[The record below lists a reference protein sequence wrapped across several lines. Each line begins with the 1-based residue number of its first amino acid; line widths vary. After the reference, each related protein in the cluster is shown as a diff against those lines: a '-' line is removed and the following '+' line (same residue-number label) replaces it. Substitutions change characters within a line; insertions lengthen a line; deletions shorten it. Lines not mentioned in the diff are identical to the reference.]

1 MNWVD
6 LVIVALV
13 LWAGLRGWWAGAL
26 RQIARFVGLAAGF
39 VVGVIV
45 APPVSTFFTRAAW
58 RPLLALVVV
67 LVATMVGSHLGG
79 LVGAVAS
86 KSLRVLRL
94 GVVDSV
100 SGVVVGVAGTLV
112 GCFLVAGLLAST
124 TWGSLAPEI
133 QNSTILRAINT
144 VMPPVPSIEAKVQS
158 LFRSS
163 DFPSIFASIVAPV
176 VAQSVAPKRLGP
188 LVTSV
193 NAPSDVVK
201 VLAAGGCS
209 QTREGT
215 AFFVTPRDAVTN
227 AHVVAGE
234 KIVRVDDSAASVVL
248 FDPEYD
254 LAIVRVA
261 ALNEHPL
268 QFLSHRVRP
277 GTPVEVVG
285 FPLDATRTAAPGY
298 FDGDITARGRDIYD
312 QGLLTRTFED
322 IEVNVQPGNSGSPV
336 LIDSMVVG
344 VVESKSLSVPSTA
357 YAIPDDVVLRDLDRA
372 RSRPVSTGK
381 CLT

>member
-1 MNWVD
+1 MGWC
-6 LVIVALV
+6 VAPNCEIC
-13 LWAGLRGWWAGAL
+13 GTRGRVRRRGA
-26 RQIARFVGLAAGF
+26 RRAAG
-39 VVGVIV
+39 VDVLHARGV
-45 APPVSTFFTRAAW
+45 AAASRVW
-58 RPLLALVVV
+58 SSV
-67 LVATMVGSHLGG
+67 LVATWLEVTSVGSW
-79 LVGAVAS
+79 AR
-86 KSLRVLRL
+86 LRRSPCKLLRL

-100 SGVVVGVAGTLV
+100 SGVVVGVVGTLV

-133 QNSTILRAINT
+133 QNSTILRALDT

-158 LFRSS
+158 LFRTS

-176 VAQSVAPKRLGP
+176 VAQSVAPQRLGP

-193 NAPSDVVK
+193 KAPSDVVK
-201 VLAAGGCS
+201 VLATGGCS
-209 QTREGT
+209 QAREGT
-215 AFFVTPRDAVTN
+215 AFFVTPHDAVTN

-234 KIVRVDDSAASVVL
+234 KIVRVDGSPASVVL

-261 ALNEHPL
+261 ALDEHPL
-268 QFLSHRVRP
+268 QLLSRRVSP
-277 GTPVEVVG
+277 GTPAEVVG

-298 FDGDITARGRDIYD
+298 FEGDITARGRDIYD
-312 QGLLTRTFED
+312 QRLLTRTFED

-336 LIDSMVVG
+336 IIDAKVVG
-344 VVESKSLSVPSTA
+344 VVESKSLSESSTA

-381 CLT
+381 CLP